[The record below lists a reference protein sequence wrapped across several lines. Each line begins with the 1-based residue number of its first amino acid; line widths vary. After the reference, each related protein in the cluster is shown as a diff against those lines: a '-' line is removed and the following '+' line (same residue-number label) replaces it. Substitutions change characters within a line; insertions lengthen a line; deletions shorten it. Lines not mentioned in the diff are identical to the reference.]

1 MNARTLPESQLQ
13 VHTSEP
19 PRLLLRSRL
28 SELIGSRETLARL
41 ARKEV
46 KVKYTSSVLGAA
58 WAMLNPILYLV
69 VFTLVFDVVLKARLP
84 NFPVYLLSGLLAWNL
99 FATSLSMSARS
110 VVDNASLVTKVYFP
124 REYLPLSTV
133 GAALVDF
140 ALQALV
146 LVLFM
151 LGSRTGVLG
160 LNLLLIP
167 LSMLALLAFTSAVGM
182 VVASLNVRYRDT
194 QHLLAVALML
204 WFWLTPIVYSSGQL
218 QHRLANHSLFGIS
231 LFDVYLI
238 NPMADIIFGF
248 QRALY
253 GHVCVMFRGAQ
264 QCVLPNVGLG
274 WLALLLGA
282 LCVGCLT
289 LLYLAWRLFFRLS
302 GDFAEEL

>member
-1 MNARTLPESQLQ
+1 
-13 VHTSEP
+13 
-19 PRLLLRSRL
+19 
-28 SELIGSRETLARL
+28 
-41 ARKEV
+41 
-46 KVKYTSSVLGAA
+46 
-58 WAMLNPILYLV
+58 
-69 VFTLVFDVVLKARLP
+69 VFSVVLKNNIPHFA
-84 NFPVYLLSGLLAWNL
+84 VYLFSGLLAWNL
-99 FATSLSMSARS
+99 FSTALGLGARS

-124 REYLPLSTV
+124 REFLPLSTV

-160 LNLLLIP
+160 VNLLLIP
-167 LSMLALLAFTSAVGM
+167 LSMTALLAFTCALGM

-218 QHRLANHSLFGIS
+218 QQRLAAHTVFGIS
-231 LFDVYLI
+231 LFNVYLI
-238 NPMADIIFGF
+238 NPMADIIFGV

-253 GHVCVMFRGAQ
+253 GHVGCTVVGGAQ
-264 QCVLPNVGLG
+264 KCVLPNVSVE
-274 WLALLLGA
+274 WLALLIGA
-282 LCVGCLT
+282 VCIGSLAF
-289 LLYLAWRLFFRLS
+289 LYLSWRLFFRLS

>member
-1 MNARTLPESQLQ
+1 MNAQSLPDAELHVQ
-13 VHTSEP
+13 TSEP
-19 PRLLLRSRL
+19 PRLHAASRL
-28 SELIGSRETLARL
+28 RAMLDSREILGRL
-41 ARKEV
+41 TRKEV

-69 VFTLVFDVVLKARLP
+69 VFSLVFKVVLRARVP
-84 NFPVYLLSGLLAWNL
+84 HFAVYLLSGLLAWNL

-182 VVASLNVRYRDT
+182 VVASMNVRYRDT

-218 QHRLANHSLFGIS
+218 QHRLANHSVFGIS
-231 LFDVYLI
+231 LF
-238 NPMADIIFGF
+238 
-248 QRALY
+248 
-253 GHVCVMFRGAQ
+253 
-264 QCVLPNVGLG
+264 
-274 WLALLLGA
+274 
-282 LCVGCLT
+282 
-289 LLYLAWRLFFRLS
+289 
-302 GDFAEEL
+302 